1 MCLVS
6 KKRSRV
12 AAAQVTRAFLVKSVC
27 PEEHVYSVVR
37 CDTFFFLS
45 FLYSLKINKNIENP
59 TTCEV
64 QTVIRFLNAKNVRL
78 A

>member
-37 CDTFFFLS
+37 CDTFFF
-45 FLYSLKINKNIENP
+45 
-59 TTCEV
+59 
-64 QTVIRFLNAKNVRL
+64 VIPLLVKD
-78 A
+78 